1 MDVLEEIEMEMDF
14 EVLSLLHVLQKYL
27 QQMGI
32 NFSTKSANE
41 SGTSFE
47 FKFVI
52 NKTLQNTIN
61 KNFLKFFIEIFLYK
75 L

>member
-1 MDVLEEIEMEMDF
+1 MFTTD
-14 EVLSLLHVLQKYL
+14 
-27 QQMGI
+27 GI

-52 NKTLQNTIN
+52 NKTLQNIIN

-75 L
+75 LLLKNLL

>member
-1 MDVLEEIEMEMDF
+1 MFTID
-14 EVLSLLHVLQKYL
+14 
-27 QQMGI
+27 GI

-52 NKTLQNTIN
+52 NKTLQNIIN
-61 KNFLKFFIEIFLYK
+61 KNFLKFFIKIFLYK
-75 L
+75 LQL

>member
-1 MDVLEEIEMEMDF
+1 MFTTD
-14 EVLSLLHVLQKYL
+14 
-27 QQMGI
+27 GI

-61 KNFLKFFIEIFLYK
+61 KNFLKFFIEIFLYT
-75 L
+75 LLL